1 MTKENVYDLK
11 SPKALPIGAI
21 IKNRKFR
28 VPMYQRNYK
37 WGICTAEKLM
47 KDLIESY
54 QKSIKENTA
63 ITKSIGLL
71 TLHQSIDSE
80 FLDIIDGQQRFIT
93 LSIIFNT
100 LCDEKV
106 PIKLSFERDGEDG
119 TRINAIHE
127 KYTDKWKGNS
137 SDVDRIMRNKKQI
150 KECLGNISE
159 NEKEDFKEYIL
170 KNCVMLCSIVE
181 VDPEKEF
188 MNLNAYKTKF
198 SVCDYVRSNLI
209 SLNSFY
215 REELEKKNSIIA
227 SCLENHSYKTAIAHL
242 YDDILDIFYFGPIAS
257 GTYKDVFSVVK
268 GKYSNPDETKESRI
282 NILFSQELSDTE
294 KGYFSDEINK
304 SGNEWIQILLKV
316 ACTKKLMAQ
325 LKQEMKEGYF
335 SSAKEIDDY
344 QKLKQKNFLDLIM
357 DLNMEKERIDTIT
370 LAKILKK
377 NSNVGYVLMKELGKD
392 DLKLAN
398 RYFES
403 FVYSGINRAT
413 ITATEVENDPIEL
426 PGMSD
431 EEVISCIQGTGQYV
445 IDRFLYEQ
453 QQVSDAS
460 VVTAPVLDLED
471 RENLDFREEMDF
483 EVCK

>member
-1 MTKENVYDLK
+1 M
-11 SPKALPIGAI
+11 
-21 IKNRKFR
+21 
-28 VPMYQRNYK
+28 
-37 WGICTAEKLM
+37 
-47 KDLIESY
+47 
-54 QKSIKENTA
+54 
-63 ITKSIGLL
+63 
-71 TLHQSIDSE
+71 
-80 FLDIIDGQQRFIT
+80 
-93 LSIIFNT
+93 
-100 LCDEKV
+100 
-106 PIKLSFERDGEDG
+106 
-119 TRINAIHE
+119 
-127 KYTDKWKGNS
+127 
-137 SDVDRIMRNKKQI
+137 
-150 KECLGNISE
+150 
-159 NEKEDFKEYIL
+159 
-170 KNCVMLCSIVE
+170 
-181 VDPEKEF
+181 
-188 MNLNAYKTKF
+188 
-198 SVCDYVRSNLI
+198 
-209 SLNSFY
+209 
-215 REELEKKNSIIA
+215 
-227 SCLENHSYKTAIAHL
+227 
-242 YDDILDIFYFGPIAS
+242 
-257 GTYKDVFSVVK
+257 
-268 GKYSNPDETKESRI
+268 
-282 NILFSQELSDTE
+282 FSQELSDTE

-304 SGNEWIQILLKV
+304 SGDEWIQILLKV
-316 ACTKKLMAQ
+316 ACAKKLMAQ
-325 LKQEMKEGYF
+325 LKQEMEEQYF

-471 RENLDFREEMDF
+471 RENLDFGEEMDF
-483 EVCK
+483 EVQLINVNSKMRKIEIIFKAKKAHLPLDENIIFSKDIDSLDLQYFMRLCRI